1 VNEMLEQSLIE
12 KVRKSIDEVNSMCT
26 FYVKTKQEYVA
37 LIDAKK
43 MLEIEKEEIEER
55 QKKQDKFLE
64 VVLLAE
70 HKSTEVEEASKKLE
84 QTTNQLEKLS
94 DGLNN
99 TRTEI
104 LKKFKELPFPIDPH
118 NSSVNG
124 SVMKFKMIE
133 GITFKKETLQTL
145 CELLELPY
153 PLNFEGVTYYPD
165 EAVANAGSVDQA
177 MNQVV
182 QSVHTLRFKISDL
195 LNAYSSIDELC
206 ARVRSST
213 RYAPILEALFVSK
226 KPLSVAEIA
235 QQTGFNENLTYQAC
249 YNMLR
254 DSWSP
259 NPIKRTPDGKFSL
272 TTTGEITMK
281 RYSEKYGSSLSAR
294 REVGK
299 ESENISPQVEELD
312 VGKGEGK

>member
-1 VNEMLEQSLIE
+1 MLEQSLVE
-12 KVRKSIDEVNSMCT
+12 KISKSIDEVNRMCA
-26 FYVKTKQEYVA
+26 FYVETKQEYAA
-37 LIDAKK
+37 LIDKRK
-43 MLEIEKEEIEER
+43 VLEIEKKEVEER

-64 VVLLAE
+64 VVLRAE
-70 HKSTEVEEASKKLE
+70 HKSTEIDEVSKKLE
-84 QTTNQLEKLS
+84 QIINQLEKLS
-94 DGLNN
+94 GGLNN
-99 TRTEI
+99 ARTDI
-104 LKKFKELPFPIDPH
+104 LKKFEELPFPIDPH

-133 GITFKKETLQTL
+133 GIAFKKETLQTL

-165 EAVANAGSVDQA
+165 EVVVNAASVDEA

-195 LNAYSSIDELC
+195 LNAYSNIDELC
-206 ARVRSST
+206 ARVRSSN
-213 RYAPILEALFVSK
+213 RYAPILEALFVSNQ
-226 KPLSVAEIA
+226 PLSVTEIA
-235 QQTGFNENLTYQAC
+235 QQTGFNENITYQAC

-254 DSWSP
+254 DRWSP

-281 RYSEKYGSSLSAR
+281 RYTEKYGFSLSTQ
-294 REVGK
+294 RELGK
-299 ESENISPQVEELD
+299 DSGKTTPRVEE
-312 VGKGEGK
+312 

>member
-1 VNEMLEQSLIE
+1 MLEQSLVE
-12 KVRKSIDEVNSMCT
+12 KVRESIDEVNRMCA
-26 FYVKTKQEYVA
+26 FYVEAKQEYAA
-37 LIDAKK
+37 LIGKRK
-43 MLEIEKEEIEER
+43 VLEIEKKEVEER
-55 QKKQDKFLE
+55 QKKQDRFLE
-64 VVLLAE
+64 VVLRAE
-70 HKSTEVEEASKKLE
+70 HKSTEVDEVSKKLE
-84 QTTNQLEKLS
+84 QIINQLEKLS

-99 TRTEI
+99 ARTDI
-104 LKKFKELPFPIDPH
+104 LKKFEELPFPIDPH

-133 GITFKKETLQTL
+133 GIAFQKETLQTL

-165 EAVANAGSVDQA
+165 EVVVNATSVDEA

-195 LNAYSSIDELC
+195 LNAYSNIDELC
-206 ARVRSST
+206 ARVRSSD
-213 RYAPILEALFVSK
+213 RYAPILEALFVSNQ
-226 KPLSVAEIA
+226 PLSVTEIA
-235 QQTGFNENLTYQAC
+235 QQTGFNKNITYQAC

-254 DSWSP
+254 DRWSP

-281 RYSEKYGSSLSAR
+281 RYSEKYGFSLSTQ
-294 REVGK
+294 RELGK
-299 ESENISPQVEELD
+299 DSEKSMPRVEE
-312 VGKGEGK
+312 